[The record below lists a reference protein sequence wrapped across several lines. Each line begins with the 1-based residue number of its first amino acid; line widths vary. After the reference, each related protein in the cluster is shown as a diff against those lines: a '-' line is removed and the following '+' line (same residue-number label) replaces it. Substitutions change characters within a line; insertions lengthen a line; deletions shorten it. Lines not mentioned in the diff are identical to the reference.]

1 MRQNLENIKK
11 GLIYLKD
18 KDYIKAEIFFLNLVR
33 KNPSNIQ
40 IYSYLIPVLIEQK
53 KFSDALKFSERLF
66 NLNKKNELGLIYI
79 GIINYNLKE
88 YPLAFEFFERA
99 LLINPKNFDA
109 LLNIGVT
116 FRKLGNNLKAIEY
129 FEKSL
134 KINPM
139 KSIVFYNLGSVYEE
153 ECDLEKAMMFF
164 KKAISLNSKDFDS
177 IHAFSLCQLTM
188 HNFNEGLIN
197 YELRWFKKDF
207 EKYRYNHLPKLESLE
222 SILGK
227 KILVWYEQG
236 MGDTIQFSRYIQ
248 SLIILGANVTF
259 EVQKPLLKFLK
270 RQFSC
275 EVTDDASNKK
285 FDFQCPLMSLPKLF
299 DMNLENI
306 PSIKKYFKC
315 DDKKFYFWKGILP
328 LSKYKKNIGIAIS
341 GNVNQIYENRR
352 RIDLN
357 YFKTLAENFKIF
369 IIQKNLYKND
379 EIILNKSYDIEF
391 LGKKDQWKDFEDTS
405 AIVENM
411 DFIVSIDTSL
421 IHLASSMNKKSFLLL
436 SKSADWRWSHHKLST
451 PNWYNNLT
459 IIRQKTKDNW
469 ESVILEI
476 NKCLNHQSV

>member
-1 MRQNLENIKK
+1 MKQNLENIKK

-18 KDYIKAEIFFLNLVR
+18 NDYTKAEIFFLNLVR

-40 IYSYLIPVLIEQK
+40 VYSYLIPVLIEQK

-79 GIINYNLKE
+79 GIINYNLKK
-88 YPLAFEFFERA
+88 YPLAFEYFERA
-99 LLINPKNFDA
+99 LFINPKNFDA

-134 KINPM
+134 KINPK

-153 ECDLEKAMMFF
+153 ECDLEKAMLFF
-164 KKAISLNSKDFDS
+164 KKAISLNSRDFDS

-188 HNFNEGLIN
+188 HNFNDGLKN
-197 YELRWFKKDF
+197 YELRWLKKGF
-207 EKYRYNHLPKLESLE
+207 EKYRYKHISKLESLN
-222 SILGK
+222 SISGK

-236 MGDTIQFSRYIQ
+236 MGDTIQFSRFVQ

-259 EVQKPLLKFLK
+259 EVQRPLLNFLK
-270 RQFSC
+270 RQFNC
-275 EVTDDASNKK
+275 EVTDDASKDN

-315 DDKKFYFWKGILP
+315 EIKKFNLWKDILS
-328 LSKYKKNIGIAIS
+328 LSKDKKNIGIAIS

-352 RIDLN
+352 RIDLD
-357 YFKTLAENFKIF
+357 YFRTLSKSFKIF
-369 IIQKNLYKND
+369 VIQKDLYQND
-379 EIILNKSYDIEF
+379 EVFLNQSNDIEF
-391 LGKKDQWKDFEDTS
+391 LGKKEQWKDFEDTS

-411 DFIVSIDTSL
+411 DFIISIDTSL
-421 IHLASSMNKKSFLLL
+421 IHLASSMNKKAFLLL
-436 SKSADWRWSHHKLST
+436 SKSSDWRWSHEKLNS
-451 PNWYNNLT
+451 PKWYDNLT
-459 IIRQKTKDNW
+459 IFRQKTKDNW
-469 ESVILEI
+469 EDVILEI
-476 NKCLNHQSV
+476 NKRII